1 MTKDKYV
8 YSKDKS
14 VSFQITNIND
24 IINVIIPFFIE
35 YPIRGKKS
43 LDFMEF
49 NKVVVMIKNKEHLT
63 KEGFDEILNIKSNMN
78 Q

>member
-8 YSKDKS
+8 YYKDKS
-14 VSFQITNIND
+14 VKYQITNIND
-24 IINVIIPFFIE
+24 IIDVIIPFFMK
-35 YPIRGKKS
+35 YPIKGKKN
-43 LDFMEF
+43 LDFKEF
-49 NKVVVMIKNKEHLT
+49 NKVVEMIKNKEHLT